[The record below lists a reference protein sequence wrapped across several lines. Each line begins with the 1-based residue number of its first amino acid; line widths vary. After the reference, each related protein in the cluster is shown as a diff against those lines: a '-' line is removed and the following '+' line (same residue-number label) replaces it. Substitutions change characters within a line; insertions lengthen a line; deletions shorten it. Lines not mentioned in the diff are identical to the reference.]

1 MGSMEDAL
9 RKAGVNSEPPEPP
22 AEKLCARCGKTF
34 RPARSQHKLCPECI
48 TAVRAERAAEK
59 PAAASGTKA
68 GEAAEKSASEK
79 PAEAGAAAPKVTVRH
94 GEPVRQRPPG
104 RERPSGTRLRQG
116 GPPRGTAPAT
126 VHSLPAGYLEGGYF
140 TPEGSL
146 RPELLTDWAEQIAQR
161 VAWFP
166 ADSAAHQLRAFHNHV
181 KRVVAARRF
190 GGQPIELVLNEIQK
204 LKPFAAERVARRK
217 IPDLFRQFLDA
228 NVNQVTDEKTLLAFA
243 QHFQA
248 VVAYAA
254 GLLHM
259 RKERR

>member
-59 PAAASGTKA
+59 PA
-68 GEAAEKSASEK
+68 
-79 PAEAGAAAPKVTVRH
+79 EAGATAPAVTVRH
-94 GEPVRQRPPG
+94 GEPVRQRPPR
-104 RERPSGTRLRQG
+104 RERAPGTRLRQG

-190 GGQPIELVLNEIQK
+190 GGQPIELVLNKIQK